1 MPPGAYLAI
10 SLAALLCGYLLYGRL
25 MARLM
30 RPDNAR
36 PTPAC
41 TMADGVDYVKM
52 PAKSVFL
59 IQLLNIAGIGP
70 VYGPILGALYGPWA
84 LVWIVLGSIFAGGV
98 HDYFSGMLSVRRGG
112 LSLPDVVGDHLGA
125 SMRRFMQVF
134 SLVVVVLVGVVFVTG
149 PARLLSDMTTIPVMT
164 WVVVIF
170 AYYFLATI
178 LPIDVLIGRVYP
190 IFAGSLL
197 VMAVGLTAA
206 LFVTGYATSAPLA
219 WAAPP
224 PDLPMWPLLFIT
236 IACGAISGFHATQS
250 PLMARCLPDER
261 SGLPVFYGA
270 MIVEGALALIW
281 ATLGMALY
289 PDPAKLQAAIAAG
302 GPGKVVNDVSMELM
316 GPAGGILAILGV
328 IVLPITS
335 GDTAFRSA
343 RLTIADVLGIQ
354 QRKRGRRLLIAVPLF
369 ALGAILS
376 QVNFEVIWRYFG
388 WANQVLATLVL
399 WTVAAF
405 MARGGVFHWPASL
418 PASFMTA
425 VCATYICHARIG
437 LNLPLNVSSWMGGAA
452 AVLALALFLSRC
464 RRKA

>member
-1 MPPGAYLAI
+1 
-10 SLAALLCGYLLYGRL
+10 
-25 MARLM
+25 
-30 RPDNAR
+30 
-36 PTPAC
+36 
-41 TMADGVDYVKM
+41 
-52 PAKSVFL
+52 
-59 IQLLNIAGIGP
+59 
-70 VYGPILGALYGPWA
+70 
-84 LVWIVLGSIFAGGV
+84 
-98 HDYFSGMLSVRRGG
+98 
-112 LSLPDVVGDHLGA
+112 
-125 SMRRFMQVF
+125 
-134 SLVVVVLVGVVFVTG
+134 
-149 PARLLSDMTTIPVMT
+149 
-164 WVVVIF
+164 
-170 AYYFLATI
+170 
-178 LPIDVLIGRVYP
+178 
-190 IFAGSLL
+190 
-197 VMAVGLTAA
+197 
-206 LFVTGYATSAPLA
+206 
-219 WAAPP
+219 
-224 PDLPMWPLLFIT
+224 MWPLLFIT

-405 MARGGVFHWPASL
+405 MARGACSTGQPACQPAS
-418 PASFMTA
+418 
-425 VCATYICHARIG
+425 
-437 LNLPLNVSSWMGGAA
+437 
-452 AVLALALFLSRC
+452 
-464 RRKA
+464 